1 MDVILDRSLMVDQD
15 SSETIDQDSDT
26 DRDRSET

>member
-15 SSETIDQDSDT
+15 LSETIDQDSDT